1 MIARLVL
8 QNNYWG
14 YLFSLVRVQPDESFH
29 SAMGVSVEND
39 GTISLYY
46 KESSVNLTNDSN
58 LEKFLV
64 HEGLHL
70 LNQHLPRLLRI
81 IGDEVNEQVIQ
92 QKMSLFNIA
101 ADMAV
106 NSQANLETL
115 YIDDKEYPLII
126 PESFNLPKKQVTEWY
141 YLELLKQ
148 SGAKKKKNMPG
159 QGGSKKLEQCK
170 NNTRK
175 SHSRWRTSGVSD
187 YRALSRKAEQF
198 TRRIVSESKRSFS
211 KDRGKLPSYITEL
224 ISELL
229 EPPKLPYYELIKK
242 LVVGSRFT
250 KFKVSPTRINRKRTY
265 AIALADKEDIV
276 PILPFPG
283 KTRDFS
289 FNIVVL
295 LDTSGSMSKDEI
307 KEGLSSVKDII
318 QHDRYCLTTVLEVD
332 TEIKKEYVV
341 KKVDDIQFKIKGRGG
356 TILGPGLF
364 RAKELDCDVCLAF
377 TDGYVENINAY
388 PREKLPKRMIW
399 VVSKQG
405 VIDNIN
411 RSGFAVQL

>member
-8 QNNYWG
+8 KNNYWG

-29 SAMGVSVEND
+29 SVMGVAVEND

-46 KESSVNLTNDSN
+46 KESLVKLTNDSN
-58 LEKFLV
+58 LEKLLI

-81 IGDEVNEQVIQ
+81 VGDEVNNHVIQ
-92 QKMSLFNIA
+92 QKVRLFNIA

-106 NSQANLETL
+106 NSQVGFNTV
-115 YIDDKEYPLII
+115 YIDDKEYPLIT
-126 PESFNLPKKQVTEWY
+126 PALYNFPNKQATEWY
-141 YLELLKQ
+141 YLQLLKQ
-148 SGAKKKKNMPG
+148 PKADKKNTSG
-159 QGGSKKLEQCK
+159 QNGSDKLEQSKK
-170 NNTRK
+170 NTEK

-198 TRRIVSESKRSFS
+198 TRRIVGESKRSFS
-211 KDRGKLPSYITEL
+211 KERGKLPSYITEL
-224 ISELL
+224 ISDLL

-265 AIALADKEDIV
+265 AIALADQKDIV

-283 KTRDFS
+283 KTRDFT

-307 KEGLSSVKDII
+307 KEGLSSVRDII
-318 QHDRYCLTTVLEVD
+318 QHDRYCSTTVLEVD
-332 TEIKKEYVV
+332 TEIEKEYVV
-341 KKVDDIQFKIKGRGG
+341 KKIDDIQFNIKGRGG
-356 TILGPGLF
+356 TTLGPGLF
-364 RAKELDCDVCLAF
+364 RAKELECDVCLAF

-388 PREKLPKRMIW
+388 PKEKLPKRVIW

-405 VIDNIN
+405 IVDNIN
-411 RSGFAVQL
+411 RTGFVVQL